1 MAKGR
6 GTPFR
11 QRFPRQRPTRIHPL
25 PSVEMERPKLLY
37 LSFVE
42 FSPSHAEK
50 LAGIRRYCSM
60 RGWEAVPILR
70 NDVPPASLPAILSK
84 FRPVGCVVEGIG
96 RYVELPPRL
105 FGKVPVSYIGYPR
118 RKTGDKPNF
127 MFDYDA
133 IADAALRELSAGKP
147 ACYAVVGSSIPLKWS
162 LNRVR
167 AFCAAVAA
175 TGAKCRAFPP
185 LPQLEPEADDR
196 FVERLVPW
204 LARLPQHCA
213 VYVVSDETAVMVARA
228 AQIAGRSI
236 PRSLTL
242 LSVDNFANICEKAE
256 PPISSIMLDFE
267 RQGFVAAKAAV
278 EGLRMPPGISS
289 ARPPVTAI
297 KPLLVV
303 RRKSTGGSGRHEP
316 WILNAVETI
325 RREACD
331 GLSAAEL
338 IARHNVSKRLFTLR
352 FREATGHSVLDEII
366 HVRLEKALTLLSQTD
381 TAVGAI
387 PGLCGF
393 NCDRT
398 LDAIFRKRFGVSM
411 SAWRRQNSR

>member
-1 MAKGR
+1 
-6 GTPFR
+6 
-11 QRFPRQRPTRIHPL
+11 
-25 PSVEMERPKLLY
+25 MERPKLLY
-37 LSFVE
+37 LSIIE

-50 LAGIRRYCSM
+50 LAGIGRYCSM

-70 NDVPPASLPAILSK
+70 NEVSPASLPEFLAK
-84 FRPVGCVVEGIG
+84 YRPAACVVDGIA
-96 RYVELPPRL
+96 RCAEFPPRL
-105 FGKVPVSYIGYPR
+105 FGKVPVSYIGYPHR
-118 RKTGDKPNF
+118 RTGDRPNF

-133 IADAALRELSAGKP
+133 IADEALRELSAGKP
-147 ACYAVVGSSIPLKWS
+147 ACYAAVGSPSPLKWS
-162 LNRVR
+162 RNRVR
-167 AFCAAVAA
+167 AFRAAVAA
-175 TGAKCRAFPP
+175 AGAKCRAFPT
-185 LPQLEPEADDR
+185 LPRFEPEANDR
-196 FVERLVPW
+196 FVGRLAAW
-204 LARLPQHCA
+204 LARLPRHCA
-213 VYVVSDETAVMVARA
+213 VYAVSDETAVLVAMA
-228 AQIAGRSI
+228 ARIAGRSI

-242 LSVDNFANICEKAE
+242 LSVDNFANLCEKAD
-256 PPISSIMLDFE
+256 PPISSIRLDFE
-267 RQGFVAAKAAV
+267 RQGFLAAKAAA
-278 EGLRMPPGISS
+278 EGWRAGRGVYAGRAPL
-289 ARPPVTAI
+289 TAI
-297 KPLLVV
+297 KPLMVV

-316 WILNAVETI
+316 WILDAVETI

-338 IARHNVSKRLFTLR
+338 IARHGVSKRLFTLR